1 MAYTAKSERSRPA
14 ERVESEHLDTDDL
27 LVVGVAQN
35 HARDDL
41 DRLDDVRAVEAQVQ
55 GIGMLVHAWSHGPV
69 TAMWG
74 CQAVACLRLLRA
86 SSLRSSHLGNHDSGS
101 IPRCTTMLGCLA
113 SSSSMSGEFS
123 GTPAFVM
130 DSP

>member
-14 ERVESEHLDTDDL
+14 EGVESEHLDTDDL
-27 LVVGVAQN
+27 LVVDVAQN

-55 GIGMLVHAWSHGPV
+55 GIGMLVYSWSHGPV

-74 CQAVACLRLLRA
+74 VSGGRVPAFAAGFKLAIQPLGEPRLGQHPAVYDDA
-86 SSLRSSHLGNHDSGS
+86 G
-101 IPRCTTMLGCLA
+101 MLGKL
-113 SSSSMSGEFS
+113 
-123 GTPAFVM
+123 FV
-130 DSP
+130 DVGGVLVCP